1 MKLYYS
7 PGACSLAPHIVLRES
22 GLAFEAIAAPTKT
35 HRLADGT
42 DYYTINPLGY
52 VPWLALDDGKQLH
65 ECAAILQYVAD
76 LVPDRQLAPV
86 NGSFARYKLQEW
98 LNFIATELHKGFSPL
113 FAPGMPDEAKAIAKT
128 RVYGRLQWVNGEL
141 ADKRFLMGE
150 QFTVADAYLFVV
162 TGWSKHVGLD
172 ISGLTNLSAFVDR
185 IGARSAVQETLRAE
199 GLTN

>member
-128 RVYGRLQWVNGEL
+128 RVYGRMQWVNGEL
-141 ADKRFLMGE
+141 ADKSFLMGE

-172 ISGLTNLSAFVDR
+172 ISGLKNLSAFVDR